1 MSEFAIMTDTCSNL
15 PDEVIDTYNLQILP
29 LRFMVDGE
37 TYQSYLKGQTSNLQR
52 FYTMMRD
59 GKIITTTLPSLEFAK
74 DLSTEILESGKD
86 LLYIG
91 FSSALSGTF
100 QAIALLLDQLKETYP
115 ERSIYYVDSLCAS
128 GGQGLL
134 VRSACELC
142 GEGRSI
148 EEVHTW
154 CEQHKRNV
162 IHWFTV
168 DDLKYLVR
176 GGRVSRTAGFAGQM
190 LNIKPVLNVT
200 DAGALAPQIK
210 VRGRKKSMQT
220 MVDEFKK
227 TASQPLT
234 EQRVIISHGDCI
246 EDAQKLATML
256 SEQCGVHDCLIG
268 YVDPVIGAHSG
279 PGTLTLFYYGTSRA
293 YPALNNN
300 TNSMNE

>member
-37 TYQSYLKGQTSNLQR
+37 TYQSYLKGQKSNLER
-52 FYTMMRD
+52 FYTMMRE
-59 GKIITTTLPSLEFAK
+59 GKVITTTLPSLEFAK
-74 DLSTEILESGKD
+74 DLCTEILEGGND

-100 QAIALLLDQLKETYP
+100 QAIALLLDQLKESYP
-115 ERSIYYVDSLCAS
+115 ERTICYVDSLCAS

-134 VRSACELC
+134 VRSACELRHS
-142 GEGRSI
+142 GHTI
-148 EEVHTW
+148 KEVHAW
-154 CEQHKRNV
+154 CEEHKRNV

-176 GGRVSRTAGFAGQM
+176 GGRVSKTAAFAGQM

-200 DAGALAPQIK
+200 DAGKLAPQIK

-220 MVDEFKK
+220 IVDEFKK
-227 TASQPLT
+227 TAMQPLD
-234 EQRVIISHGDCI
+234 EQRVIINHGDCI
-246 EDAQKLATML
+246 DDAEKLAAML
-256 SEQCGVHDCLIG
+256 SDQCGVHDCIIS

-279 PGTLTLFYYGTSRA
+279 PGTLTLFYYGTSRT

-300 TNSMNE
+300 TKSINE